1 MLPIH
6 YGLHPLIRFME
17 ITSFE
22 QFDLNRQLLNAV
34 ADLGYTEPTP
44 IQQKT
49 IPLSLGNH
57 DVLGIAQTGT
67 GKTAAYLLPL
77 LMKIKYA
84 QGDKPRALILAPTR
98 ELVMQINEAVSE
110 LGKYTDL
117 RHLALFG
124 GLGPKTQIETLR
136 KGVDLLVATPGRFM
150 DLYRSGEIATKDIRT
165 MVLDEADKM
174 MDMGFMPQIRSI
186 LEVIPTKRQNL
197 LFSAT
202 FGGRVERLSAEFLE
216 APIKVEVTPQAST
229 ADMVSQVIY
238 EVPNFRTKI
247 NLLDY
252 LISSDAFQRVIIF
265 ARSKD
270 NADNIYKFLAR
281 KVVESDKI
289 RVIHANKGQN
299 TRINA
304 IDAFREGNIQVLVAT
319 DVAARGIDVA
329 QVSHVINFDLPLI
342 YEDYVHRIGRTGRA
356 NRTGEA
362 ITFLTTAEEYHVQKI
377 EKIIRMTI
385 PRQPLPPQVETT
397 ETPFD
402 EQQAMLRE
410 IDEQRRKDD
419 PTFLGAFHE
428 KKAKNLPA
436 SKDRLKAKAKVTG
449 APKTASPTTR
459 TRSGAS
465 PFKPGNSA
473 GTKGSG
479 AKRSG
484 SRGGRR

>member
-1 MLPIH
+1 
-6 YGLHPLIRFME
+6 ME
-17 ITSFE
+17 ITSFD
-22 QFDLNRQLLNAV
+22 QFELNRQLLNAV

-44 IQQKT
+44 IQKQT

-67 GKTAAYLLPL
+67 GKTAAYLLPI

-84 QGDKPRALILAPTR
+84 QGTNPRALILAPTR
-98 ELVMQINEAVSE
+98 ELAMQINQAVGE

-117 RHLALFG
+117 RHLALYG

-136 KGVDLLVATPGRFM
+136 KGVDILVATPGRFM
-150 DLYRSGEIATKDIRT
+150 DLYRMGEIVTKDIRT

-202 FGGRVERLSAEFLE
+202 FGGRVERLSGEFLE

-229 ADMVSQVIY
+229 AEMVSQVIY

-252 LISSDAFQRVIIF
+252 LINKDTFQRVIIF
-265 ARSKD
+265 ARTKG

-281 KVVESDKI
+281 KVVETDKI

-304 IDAFREGNIQVLVAT
+304 MDAFKEGNVQVLVAT

-329 QVSHVINFDLPLI
+329 EVSHVINFDLPLI

-356 NRTGEA
+356 NHSGEA
-362 ITFLTTAEEYHVQKI
+362 ITFLTIAEDYHVQKI
-377 EKIIRMTI
+377 ERIIRMSI
-385 PRQPLPPQVETT
+385 PRKPLPPAVEVT
-397 ETPFD
+397 ETPVD

-410 IDEQRRKDD
+410 IDDQRRKED

-428 KKAKNLPA
+428 KKAKNSHRPKSGL
-436 SKDRLKAKAKVTG
+436 KTKAKPGSAKKPVSRV
-449 APKTASPTTR
+449 ASGPTLR
-459 TRSGAS
+459 TS
-465 PFKPGNSA
+465 PKPGRSA
-473 GTKGSG
+473 GSRAGGS
-479 AKRSG
+479 KRSG
-484 SRGGRR
+484 PRGGSR

>member
-1 MLPIH
+1 
-6 YGLHPLIRFME
+6 ME

-49 IPLSLGNH
+49 IPLGLGNH

-84 QGDKPRALILAPTR
+84 QGQSPRALILAPTR
-98 ELVMQINEAVSE
+98 ELVMQINQAVGE

-117 RHLALFG
+117 RHLALYG

-150 DLYRSGEIATKDIRT
+150 DLYRSGEIVTKEIRT

-216 APIKVEVTPQAST
+216 APIKVEVTPQAS
-229 ADMVSQVIY
+229 AAEMVNQVLY

-247 NLLDY
+247 NLLDV
-252 LISSDAFQRVIIF
+252 LISNKAFQRVIIF
-265 ARSKD
+265 ARTKGT
-270 NADNIYKFLAR
+270 AENIYKFLTR
-281 KVVESDKI
+281 KVVEGDKV

-304 IDAFREGNIQVLVAT
+304 MEAFKEGNVQVLVAT

-329 QVSHVINFDLPLI
+329 EVSHVINFDLPLI

-356 NRTGEA
+356 NHSGEA
-362 ITFLTTAEEYHVQKI
+362 ITFLTMAEEYHVKKI

-385 PRQPLPPQVETT
+385 PRKSLPPEVNVV

-410 IDEQRRKDD
+410 IDDQRRKENPD
-419 PTFLGAFHE
+419 FQGAFHE
-428 KKAKNLPA
+428 KKAKNTHG
-436 SKDRLKAKAKVTG
+436 LK
-449 APKTASPTTR
+449 S
-459 TRSGAS
+459 
-465 PFKPGNSA
+465 SA
-473 GTKGSG
+473 GSKAGKKPALRATSSHSGKTGRKTGSSTG
-479 AKRSG
+479 SKSSG
-484 SRGGRR
+484 SKKSNGRGGRR